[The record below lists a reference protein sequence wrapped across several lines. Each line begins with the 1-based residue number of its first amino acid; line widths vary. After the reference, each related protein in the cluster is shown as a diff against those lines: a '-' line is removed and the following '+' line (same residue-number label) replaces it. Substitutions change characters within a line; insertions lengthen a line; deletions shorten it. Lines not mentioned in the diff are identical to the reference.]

1 MTNETAYYNKILD
14 AWIAKMKDKGFKFT
28 TQESWADNGI
38 ELYYHRSNGDTNT
51 CLIVEYNNEFFTVD
65 KLFDRLHKLELII
78 PKLIEEPKAP
88 ILSIGLSYYLYS
100 YYDGPY
106 LIKRSTDLPNPN
118 KERYYTYIENG
129 QFKTVISDA

>member
-1 MTNETAYYNKILD
+1 MADETEYYNKILD

-28 TQESWADNGI
+28 IEESWAGNGI

-51 CLIVEYNNEFFTVD
+51 CLIVEYKNEFFTVD

-78 PKLIEEPKAP
+78 PKLIEEPKPP
-88 ILSIGLSYYLYS
+88 IRSIGLSYYLYS

-129 QFKTVISDA
+129 KFKTVISDA

>member
-1 MTNETAYYNKILD
+1 MTTETEYYTKILQ
-14 AWIAKMKDKGFKFT
+14 AWITKMNANGFKFT
-28 TQESWADNGI
+28 TQEGPVGNGI
-38 ELYYHRSNGDTNT
+38 ELDYHRADGNTNT
-51 CLIVEYNNEFFTVD
+51 CLIVEYRNEFFTID

-78 PKLIEEPKAP
+78 PKLIEKPKAP

-118 KERYYTYIENG
+118 KERYYTYIEDG
-129 QFKTVISDA
+129 QFKTVISDV